1 MEGGSGMEAN
11 IARDAKKIVIKIG
24 SSTLTSPDGSI
35 DKGFLDSFASQVK
48 ALMDQGK
55 KVILVSSGAGAA
67 GANTI
72 GKWSRKEDLHYKQAL
87 CAIGQVE
94 LMDSYRRTFD
104 QYGIHIAQILLTKE
118 DFDSSQRT
126 MNIRNTLFTL
136 LDEGVVPI
144 VNENDTVSTDE
155 IKIGDN
161 DILAANTSVVW
172 GADLLVLLSRI
183 RGIYDSDPTTHG
195 DAQVIPVIDDI
206 DVLEEKLS
214 SADPESTKAGGI
226 KTKLKAARLANKYG
240 IPMIVIH
247 GKTEDVISR
256 ITEGDFEGTLF
267 APISR

>member
-1 MEGGSGMEAN
+1 MEAT

-48 ALMDQGK
+48 ELMDQGK

-72 GKWSRKEDLHYKQAL
+72 GKWSRKGDLHYKQAL

-94 LMDSYRRTFD
+94 LMDSYRRTFE
-104 QYGIHIAQILLTKE
+104 QHGIHIAQILLTKE

-136 LDEGVVPI
+136 MDEGVIPI

-161 DILAANTSVVW
+161 DILAANTAVVW

-183 RGIYDSDPTTHG
+183 EGIYDSNPSTHG
-195 DAQVIPVIDDI
+195 DAHIIPMIEDI
-206 DVLEEKLS
+206 DSLEEKLS
-214 SADPESTKAGGI
+214 LADPESTKAGGI
-226 KTKLKAARLANKYG
+226 KTKLKAAKLANKYG
-240 IPMIVIH
+240 IPMIVVH
-247 GKTEDVISR
+247 GKIENVIKRIAEEDI
-256 ITEGDFEGTLF
+256 EGTLF
-267 APISR
+267 APHSK

>member
-1 MEGGSGMEAN
+1 MEATT
-11 IARDAKKIVIKIG
+11 IRDAKKIVIKIG
-24 SSTLTSPDGSI
+24 STTITSPDGSI
-35 DKGFLDSFASQVK
+35 DREFLHSFATQIK
-48 ALMDQGK
+48 KLMDQGR

-94 LMDSYRRTFD
+94 LMDSYRRTFN
-104 QYGIHIAQILLTKE
+104 QHGIHIAQILLTKE

-136 LDEGVVPI
+136 VDEGVLPI

-161 DILAANTSVVW
+161 DILAANTAVVW
-172 GADLLVLLSRI
+172 GADLLVIMSQI
-183 RGIYDSDPTTHG
+183 KGIYDNNPNING
-195 DAQVIPVIDDI
+195 DAHVVPLVENI
-206 DVLEEKLS
+206 DVLEEKLFS
-214 SADPESTKAGGI
+214 LDPEATKAGGI

-240 IPMIVIH
+240 IPMIVTH
-247 GKTEDVISR
+247 GKTKEIIDRISS
-256 ITEGDFEGTLF
+256 GDIEGTLF
-267 APISR
+267 APRNR

>member
-1 MEGGSGMEAN
+1 MEAT

-48 ALMDQGK
+48 ELMDQGK

-72 GKWSRKEDLHYKQAL
+72 GKWSRKGDLHYKQAL

-94 LMDSYRRTFD
+94 LMDSYRRTFE
-104 QYGIHIAQILLTKE
+104 QHGIHIAQILLTKE

-136 LDEGVVPI
+136 MDEGVIPI

-161 DILAANTSVVW
+161 DILAANTAVVW

-183 RGIYDSDPTTHG
+183 EGIYDSNPSTHG
-195 DAQVIPVIDDI
+195 DAHIIPMIEDI
-206 DVLEEKLS
+206 DSLEEKLS
-214 SADPESTKAGGI
+214 LADPESTKAGGI
-226 KTKLKAARLANKYG
+226 KTKLKAAKLANKYG
-240 IPMIVIH
+240 IPMIVVN
-247 GKTEDVISR
+247 GKIENVIKR
-256 ITEGDFEGTLF
+256 IAEGDIEGTLF
-267 APISR
+267 APHSK

>member
-1 MEGGSGMEAN
+1 
-11 IARDAKKIVIKIG
+11 
-24 SSTLTSPDGSI
+24 
-35 DKGFLDSFASQVK
+35 
-48 ALMDQGK
+48 
-55 KVILVSSGAGAA
+55 ILVSSGAGAA

-72 GKWSRKEDLHYKQAL
+72 GKWSRKGDLHYKQAL

-136 LDEGVVPI
+136 MDEGVIPI

-161 DILAANTSVVW
+161 DILAANTAVVW

-183 RGIYDSDPTTHG
+183 DGIYDSNPSTHG
-195 DAQVIPVIDDI
+195 DAHIIPMIEDI
-206 DVLEEKLS
+206 DSLEEKLS
-214 SADPESTKAGGI
+214 LADPESTKAGGI
-226 KTKLKAARLANKYG
+226 KTKLKAAKLANKYG
-240 IPMIVIH
+240 IPMIVVH
-247 GKTEDVISR
+247 GKIENVIKR
-256 ITEGDFEGTLF
+256 IAEGDIEGTLF
-267 APISR
+267 APHSK